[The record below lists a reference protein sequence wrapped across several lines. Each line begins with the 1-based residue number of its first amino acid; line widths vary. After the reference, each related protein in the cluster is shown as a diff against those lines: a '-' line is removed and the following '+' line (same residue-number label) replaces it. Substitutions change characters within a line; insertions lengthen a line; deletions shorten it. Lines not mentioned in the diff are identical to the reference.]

1 MSEKS
6 TGTDNSTDGEAFGD
20 AAKLSRLYLDSLRAA
35 DGAGAYR
42 VALRALQSGMTSPAL
57 YQRVIAPA
65 MHGIGDLWEKGAIT
79 VADEHAATALTHR
92 VLASLRPP
100 VRVEVH
106 GEQEAGEP
114 GKGRALLAAVE
125 GEQHALGLRMVADVL
140 EETGY
145 GTIYLGAD
153 VPTDALLQSVD
164 AFSPDLLALSATMPE
179 LAPILGEVASAVR
192 SRHPEMD
199 LLLGGQ
205 ATMAAGDNGRATVL
219 RDLELLSANR
229 LPARARGTD

>member
-1 MSEKS
+1 MTEKS
-6 TGTDNSTDGEAFGD
+6 TGTDNSIDREAFRD
-20 AAKLSRLYLDSLRAA
+20 APKLSRLYLDSLRAA
-35 DGAGAYR
+35 DGAGACR
-42 VALRALQSGMTSPAL
+42 VALRAVESGMTIPAL

-100 VRVEVH
+100 VRVEVF
-106 GEQEAGEP
+106 GGRGAEEP
-114 GKGRALLAAVE
+114 GRGRALLAAVE

-140 EETGY
+140 EDSGY
-145 GTIYLGAD
+145 STIYLGAD
-153 VPTDALLQSVD
+153 VPTDALMHSVD
-164 AFSPDLLALSATMPE
+164 ALSPDLLALSATMPE
-179 LAPILGEVASAVR
+179 LAPRLEEVAAVVR
-192 SRHPEMD
+192 STHPEVD

-205 ATMAAGDNGRATVL
+205 ATATAGDGARAIVL

-229 LPARARGTD
+229 LPMRSRGTD